1 MKIRSRI
8 LVVDDEESIRFTFES
23 FLSEEGYDVTTAI
36 NYNDALA
43 VLDQKEF
50 DLIIIDIILGGK
62 TGLDLVEEIRARD
75 LRCQVVIITAF
86 PTVENISDAY
96 KEDVFEYISKPV
108 RKDYLLRVTK
118 EALSFK

>member
-1 MKIRSRI
+1 MEIRSRV
-8 LVVDDEESIRFTFES
+8 LVVDDEESIRFTFEN

-62 TGLDLVEEIRARD
+62 TGLDLVEEIRVRD
-75 LRCQVVIITAF
+75 LSCQVVIITAA
-86 PTVENISDAY
+86 PTAESVSDAF
-96 KEDVFEYISKPV
+96 KKDVFEYISKPV
-108 RKDYLLRVTK
+108 YKDELLRVTR
-118 EALSFK
+118 EALSL

>member
-8 LVVDDEESIRFTFES
+8 LVVDDEESIRFTFEN
-23 FLSEEGYDVTTAI
+23 FLSEEGYDVTTAV

-75 LRCQVVIITAF
+75 LRCQVVIITAA
-86 PTVENISDAY
+86 PTAESVSDAF
-96 KEDVFEYISKPV
+96 KKDVFEYISKPV
-108 RKDYLLRVTK
+108 YKDELLRVTK
-118 EALSFK
+118 EALSL

>member
-8 LVVDDEESIRFTFES
+8 LVVDDEESIRFTFEN
-23 FLSEEGYDVTTAI
+23 FLSEEGYDVTTAV

-75 LRCQVVIITAF
+75 LRCQVVIITAA
-86 PTVENISDAY
+86 PTAESVSDAF
-96 KEDVFEYISKPV
+96 KKDVFEYISKPV
-108 RKDYLLRVTK
+108 YKDELLRVTR
-118 EALSFK
+118 EALSL